1 MKSGP
6 GGRGADGNALKSAW
20 RTVLEE
26 QRGKQRAGFE
36 GPKGRAGGPLVRT
49 RAFALN
55 EMGGT
60 GDLKKE
66 GHDIN
71 LVLRKINLKTAQ
83 N

>member
-1 MKSGP
+1 M
-6 GGRGADGNALKSAW
+6 
-20 RTVLEE
+20 RTW
-26 QRGKQRAGFE
+26 
-36 GPKGRAGGPLVRT
+36 
-49 RAFALN
+49 AFALN

>member
-1 MKSGP
+1 M
-6 GGRGADGNALKSAW
+6 
-20 RTVLEE
+20 LEE
-26 QRGKQRAGFE
+26 QRGKQQAGFE
-36 GPKGRAGGPLVRT
+36 GPEGRAGGPLVRT
-49 RAFALN
+49 WAFALN

-60 GDLKKE
+60 RDLKKE